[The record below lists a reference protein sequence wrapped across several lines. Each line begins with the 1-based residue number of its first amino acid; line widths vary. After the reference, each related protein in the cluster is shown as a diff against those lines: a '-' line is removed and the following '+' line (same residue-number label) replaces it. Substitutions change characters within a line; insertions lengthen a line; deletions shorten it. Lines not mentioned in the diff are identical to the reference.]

1 MRTRRFGTKIEL
13 NFMEQ
18 NDNYFSNGKSEAEKL
33 RNVSSLVNDIVNTK
47 PEESLEVKESES
59 ESEEL
64 PEVNPLVDLVGK
76 TISAHKEK
84 GFFMQGVQTDGN
96 PKL

>member
-1 MRTRRFGTKIEL
+1 
-13 NFMEQ
+13 MEQ

-47 PEESLEVKESES
+47 PEESLEVKESEI
-59 ESEEL
+59 ESETEER
-64 PEVNPLVDLVGK
+64 PKVDPLVDLVGK
-76 TISAHKEK
+76 AISTHKEK
-84 GFFMQGVQTDGN
+84 GFFMQGVQIDGN

>member
-1 MRTRRFGTKIEL
+1 MDINKEYF
-13 NFMEQ
+13 
-18 NDNYFSNGKSEAEKL
+18 NDKSEAEKL

-47 PEESLEVKESES
+47 PANSLQVTAVDPETEIQE
-59 ESEEL
+59 EEL

-76 TISAHKEK
+76 AISKGKPK
-84 GFFMQGVQTDGN
+84 GFFMQGVQSDEH

>member
-1 MRTRRFGTKIEL
+1 
-13 NFMEQ
+13 MEQ
-18 NDNYFSNGKSEAEKL
+18 NNNYFNDKSEAEKL

-47 PEESLEVKESES
+47 LENSLEVQESGEA
-59 ESEEL
+59 ETDIQEL

-76 TISAHKEK
+76 TLSAGKPK
-84 GFFMQGVQTDGN
+84 GFFMQGVQTDDH